1 MTHNFND
8 LDDLVVLHEMFTAA
22 GIEHRYTYGDLTIT
36 VFRGDYA
43 WTVSKDCIIYWGGST
58 DGIDVCKSRCREFA
72 WTSDAYDYIADVYSK
87 VK

>member
-1 MTHNFND
+1 MTRNFIA
-8 LDDLVVLHEMFTAA
+8 LDELHEMFTAA
-22 GIEHRYTYGDLTIT
+22 GIEHLYNQGDIVIT
-36 VFRGDYA
+36 VIRRDHA
-43 WTVSKDCIIYWGGST
+43 WTVSDSHVIYWG